1 MLIRMTL
8 QSWTAC
14 DENRAMASHAH
25 SMPRV
30 TTGLWSAMTRA
41 VDDEIEREREQE
53 RNEEAR
59 ARVCE
64 MTFATSHA
72 SLDDFE
78 TLGEPDWEFPPAGEA
93 IPQ

>member
-8 QSWTAC
+8 QRSAGR
-14 DENRAMASHAH
+14 DENRSMASHSH

-41 VDDEIEREREQE
+41 VDEEIERDRD
-53 RNEEAR
+53 EEAR

-64 MTFATSHA
+64 MTFETSHA

-78 TLGEPDWEFPPAGEA
+78 TLGESDWEFPPAGDTL
-93 IPQ
+93 PR

>member
-8 QSWTAC
+8 QCSVER
-14 DENRAMASHAH
+14 DENRSMASHSH

-41 VDDEIEREREQE
+41 VDEEIERDRD
-53 RNEEAR
+53 EEAR

-64 MTFATSHA
+64 MTFETSHA

-78 TLGEPDWEFPPAGEA
+78 TLGESDWEFPPAGDA
-93 IPQ
+93 LPR

>member
-8 QSWTAC
+8 QHSAGR
-14 DENRAMASHAH
+14 DENRSMASHSH

-41 VDDEIEREREQE
+41 VDEEIERDRC
-53 RNEEAR
+53 EEAR

-64 MTFATSHA
+64 MTFETSHA

-78 TLGEPDWEFPPAGEA
+78 TLGEADWQLPPAGDA
-93 IPQ
+93 LPR